1 MKPLILINA
10 FEVPAGADEQFVAH
24 WLRARDALSSKA
36 GYVDTKLHRSLVPGA
51 RFRFI
56 NIGRW
61 ASLQAFTDGTRTAG
75 VSAKGFPFTAHPGLY
90 EVIASSERLTAPR
103 TSVTLINPF
112 EVPAGQDDTFIAGWQ
127 QANDYLSKRPGYL
140 ATSLH
145 RSVGPDPDFRFV
157 NVAHWASAE
166 AFTAA
171 ITAPEFRAAAEI
183 RYPAHPALY
192 TAIAE

>member
-1 MKPLILINA
+1 MEPLTLINA

-24 WLRARDALSSKA
+24 WMRARDALSSKA
-36 GYVDTKLHRSLVPGA
+36 GYVDTKLHRSLSPGA

-61 ASLQAFTDGTRTAG
+61 ASLQAFQDGTRNAG
-75 VSAKGFPFTAHPGLY
+75 VSSKGFPFAAHPGLY

-112 EVPAGQDDTFIAGWQ
+112 EVPPGQDDAFIAGWGR
-127 QANDYLSKRPGYL
+127 ANDLLSQRPGYL

-145 RSVGPDPDFRFV
+145 RSVGPDPDFRFI

-171 ITAPEFRAAAEI
+171 ITAPAFRAAAKVP
-183 RYPAHPALY
+183 YPAHPALY
-192 TAIAE
+192 TAVAE